1 MKKNIEITIK
11 KDKVGVLFNK
21 TDNIELSENNNV
33 NELISK
39 IKSTIPLLSGVEI
52 VKEELFYGT
61 QLMKIDESVPAK
73 NGIELEITI
82 K

>member
-11 KDKVGVLFNK
+11 KDKGGKLLNTIQSF
-21 TDNIELSENNNV
+21 ELSENNSV
-33 NELISK
+33 KDLINT
-39 IKSTIPLLSGVEI
+39 IKNDVHQLNGMEI

-61 QLMKIDESVPAK
+61 QLMKLEETVPAK
-73 NGIELEITI
+73 NGIELEITV